1 MENGGLFVS
10 IVLLL
15 HILDYL
21 TLAEVHKRIDDKK
34 TDSLKISFLHFI

>member
-21 TLAEVHKRIDDKK
+21 TLEVHKG
-34 TDSLKISFLHFI
+34 DSWQKDWLSKISFLHFI